1 MADQEYGRGSAA
13 QQFTVQEVKSVNA
26 DQTTFDG
33 QKADVYLNTGQLGR
47 HFLVRVA
54 NASGKPTLIAL
65 HL

>member
-1 MADQEYGRGSAA
+1 MADVEHGKL
-13 QQFTVQEVKSVNA
+13 TIHEVKAVNTK
-26 DQTTFDG
+26 DVTFDG

-47 HFLVRVA
+47 HFLVRVT